1 MSRSGYCDDFED
13 ALAHGRW
20 RAQVASATRGK
31 RGQKLLKDMLA
42 ALDAMPEKRLV
53 AGVLEISSEIDERN
67 AQAWAKLFDD
77 PAAAQRYR
85 DAQVATRPASYK
97 EGDVCALGALGRV
110 RGLDMA
116 NLDPEQPEDV
126 AAAFDVAEPLAR
138 EIVYMNDEGTYRS
151 ETPEERWKRMRDW
164 VASQIV
170 TKSSDARKEGA

>member
-1 MSRSGYCDDFED
+1 MSRSGYCEEIED
-13 ALAHGRW
+13 PLVHGRW

-31 RGQKLLKDMLA
+31 RGQKLLRDMLA

-53 AGVLEISSEIDERN
+53 AGVLEVSTEVDERN
-67 AQAWAKLFDD
+67 AQLWAELLND

-85 DAQVATRPASYK
+85 DAEVATRPASYK

-110 RGLDMA
+110 RGLDMTE
-116 NLDPEQPEDV
+116 LDPEQPEGV

-170 TKSSDARKEGA
+170 TKPTDKP